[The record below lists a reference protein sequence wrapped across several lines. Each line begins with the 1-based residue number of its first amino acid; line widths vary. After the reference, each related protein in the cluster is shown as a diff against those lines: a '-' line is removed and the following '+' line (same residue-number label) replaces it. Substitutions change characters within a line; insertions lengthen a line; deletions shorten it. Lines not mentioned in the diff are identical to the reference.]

1 MQVVQPWLIRREL
14 SWFWAYLNLL
24 PAPLIAAVFCEQVG
38 GSRTG
43 REPGRRSWRLAGV
56 LDAAAGERIMPGG
69 RGQEGPGGWC
79 GVFTGGVLAFLS
91 GGDQPRR
98 PGREERGSQPYLG
111 PRGAGRCPGDKMID
125 GVPQSGVRP
134 LSLTG
139 NLLEVAG
146 RAGATRAGVFP
157 AVAAACA
164 EVIAGGALL
173 GLVDRRA
180 GGQAAVA
187 AGVRV
192 TFMPGLSRS
201 SSRILLRVWRPASSR
216 A

>member
-1 MQVVQPWLIRREL
+1 MRDRPTQKTCANPPYLYRPTMQVVQPWLIRREL

-79 GVFTGGVLAFLS
+79 GGLPVGVLAFLS

-134 LSLTG
+134 LRLIRPPAWPIGCARTGRQRLTAARRELAAVVSPSG
-139 NLLEVAG
+139 ECGCVPAQSW
-146 RAGATRAGVFP
+146 
-157 AVAAACA
+157 AVA
-164 EVIAGGALL
+164 VRGHGR
-173 GLVDRRA
+173 GFRR
-180 GGQAAVA
+180 
-187 AGVRV
+187 R
-192 TFMPGLSRS
+192 
-201 SSRILLRVWRPASSR
+201 
-216 A
+216 